1 MGYADFLRKVPLFA
15 ELPDADLQRLCSMIK
30 EVNLAPGEALFAEG
44 DPGEEAYV
52 IAEGEIEIVKISSGR
67 DVLLAVRASGDVI
80 GETALLEMAPRNA
93 TARARGACK
102 LLAIHKT
109 LLDELVQ
116 GSASAARIMFFTVL
130 ARWRATGAMLR
141 QSEKMAQ
148 LGTLTAG
155 VAHELNNP
163 AAAVQRGAGQLADAL
178 ADLLVAERALASLV
192 GPWEGPTPPATGSRG
207 ETPSSPTRSP
217 AATPSLAATIEA
229 LRATVRASA
238 DRLSD
243 LDAVTRG
250 DREEEVEA
258 WLDARQVTD
267 AVELAPALVTLD
279 YDAGK
284 LDRLA
289 ADVGAANLPAVARW
303 LAATHLVWNRLAEVA
318 QGAGRISEI
327 VKALKGYA
335 YLDQAPVQEV
345 DVHEGIDSTL
355 VILRHKL
362 KAGIHVARAYASDL
376 PRISAWGSEL
386 NQVWTNILDNAADA
400 LADRIKDGT
409 AQITIR
415 TRCEQDFVVVEISDN
430 GPGIPP
436 EIHDRIFEAFF
447 TTKPPGKGTGLGLD
461 ISYRIV
467 VHRHRGDLR
476 VSSRPGDTTFTVRL
490 PLNAAAD
497 RGKTAALNAVPPP
510 SDAELKAILTGV
522 HTIAVVGLSAS
533 PDRPSHQVPAF
544 LKQRGYR
551 IIPVNPTLSDALG
564 EKAYPELLA
573 VPDAIDAVLV
583 FVRSE
588 AVPGVVEQAI
598 EIGART
604 IWMQEGIVNLEAA
617 ARARAAGLSVVMDR
631 CMRATWQRL
640 LAPG

>member
-15 ELPDADLQRLCSMIK
+15 ELPDADLNRLCSMIK
-30 EVNLAPGEALFAEG
+30 EVNLASGETLFAEG

-67 DVLLAVRASGDVI
+67 DVLLAVRTSGDVI
-80 GETALLEMAPRNA
+80 GETALLEMAPRSA

-130 ARWRATGAMLR
+130 ARWRATGVMLR

-163 AAAVQRGAGQLADAL
+163 AAAVQRGASQLADAL
-178 ADLLVAERALASLV
+178 ADLLVAERALAQPL
-192 GPWEGPTPPATGSRG
+192 
-207 ETPSSPTRSP
+207 
-217 AATPSLAATIEA
+217 ATPSFARTIDA
-229 LRATVRASA
+229 LRTAVRARA

-243 LDAVTRG
+243 LDALTRG
-250 DREEEVEA
+250 DREEQVEG

-267 AVELAPALVTLD
+267 AVELAPTLVTLD
-279 YDAGK
+279 YDVDEA
-284 LDRLA
+284 
-289 ADVGAANLPAVARW
+289 GAAGRRRRRRQPAGRRALARGHAPG
-303 LAATHLVWNRLAEVA
+303 LEPPRRGRAGRRAHLRDRQGA
-318 QGAGRISEI
+318 QG
-327 VKALKGYA
+327 
-335 YLDQAPVQEV
+335 
-345 DVHEGIDSTL
+345 
-355 VILRHKL
+355 LRVPRS
-362 KAGIHVARAYASDL
+362 GARAGGGR
-376 PRISAWGSEL
+376 PRGPRQHAGDPAPQAEGRDPRGAGLRARSAPHPAWGSEL
-386 NQVWTNILDNAADA
+386 NQVWTNILDNASDA
-400 LADRIKDGT
+400 LADRVKDGS
-409 AQITIR
+409 AEITIR

-436 EIHDRIFEAFF
+436 GIQDRIFDAFF

-476 VSSRPGDTTFTVRL
+476 VSSRPGDTTFTIRL

-497 RGKTAALNAVPPP
+497 PAKSPALNAVPPP

-522 HTIAVVGLSAS
+522 HTIAVVGLSER
-533 PDRPSHQVPAF
+533 PDRPAHQVPAF
-544 LKQRGYR
+544 LKQHGYR
-551 IIPVNPTLSDALG
+551 VIPVNPGLTDALG
-564 EKAYPELLA
+564 EKAYPELRA

-588 AVPGVVEQAI
+588 AVPPVVEQAI

-617 ARARAAGLSVVMDR
+617 ARARAAGLTVVMDR

-640 LAPG
+640 LAPR

>member
-30 EVNLAPGEALFAEG
+30 EVGLAAGEALFAEG

-52 IAEGEIEIVKISSGR
+52 IAEGEIEIVKASSGR
-67 DVLLAVRASGDVI
+67 EVLLAVRASGDVI

-93 TARARGACK
+93 TARARGPCK

-116 GSASAARIMFFTVL
+116 GSASAARVMFFTVL

-163 AAAVQRGAGQLADAL
+163 AAAVQRGAAQLSDAL
-178 ADLLVAERALASLV
+178 EELLAAEREVALAPIDRALMAELRTRWKA
-192 GPWEGPTPPATGSRG
+192 PSRRG
-207 ETPSSPTRSP
+207 
-217 AATPSLAATIEA
+217 
-229 LRATVRASA
+229 
-238 DRLSD
+238 D
-243 LDAVTRG
+243 LDAVARG
-250 DREEEVEA
+250 DREEEVES
-258 WLDARQVTD
+258 WLEGHEVPDAGG
-267 AVELAPALVTLD
+267 LAPTLVALGYDLAQLD
-279 YDAGK
+279 HLAARAAVGLPTAVRWLVSRYVVS
-284 LDRLA
+284 DRL
-289 ADVGAANLPAVARW
+289 D
-303 LAATHLVWNRLAEVA
+303 EVS

-327 VKALKGYA
+327 VKALKGYS

-355 VILRHKL
+355 IILRHKL
-362 KAGIHVARAYASDL
+362 KAGIKVTRAYAPDL

-386 NQVWTNILDNAADA
+386 NQVWTNILDNACDA
-400 LADRIKDGT
+400 LADRIKDGS
-409 AQITIR
+409 AEITIR
-415 TRCEQDFVVVEISDN
+415 TRREGDFVVVEIGDN

-436 EIHDRIFEAFF
+436 EIQDRIFEAFF

-476 VSSRPGDTTFTVRL
+476 VTSRPGQTTFVVKL
-490 PLNAAAD
+490 PINSASDA
-497 RGKTAALNAVPPP
+497 GKVPTLNAVPPP
-510 SDAELKAILTGV
+510 TDAELKRILTGV
-522 HTIAVVGLSAS
+522 HTIAVVGLSS
-533 PDRPSHQVPAF
+533 KPDRPAYQVPAY
-544 LKQRGYR
+544 LKQHGYR
-551 IIPVNPTLSDALG
+551 IIPVNPTLTEALG
-564 EKAYPELLA
+564 EKAYPELGA
-573 VPDAIDAVLV
+573 VPDPVDAVLL
-583 FVRSE
+583 FVRNE
-588 AVPGVVEQAI
+588 AVPPIVEQAI

-604 IWMQEGIVNLEAA
+604 VWMQEGIVNLEAA
-617 ARARAAGLSVVMDR
+617 ERARAAGLNVVMDR

-640 LAPG
+640 MAPG

>member
-30 EVNLAPGEALFAEG
+30 EVNLAPGETLFAEG

-109 LLDELVQ
+109 LLDELVR

-178 ADLLVAERALASLV
+178 ADLLAAERALAKPL
-192 GPWEGPTPPATGSRG
+192 
-207 ETPSSPTRSP
+207 
-217 AATPSLAATIEA
+217 ATPSFALTIDA
-229 LRATVRASA
+229 LKTEVRANA
-238 DRLSD
+238 DRLSN
-243 LDAVTRG
+243 LDALTRG
-250 DREEEVEA
+250 DREEQVEA
-258 WLDARQVTD
+258 WLDAHQVAN
-267 AVELAPALVTLD
+267 AVELAPTLVTLD
-279 YDAGK
+279 YDVEK

-362 KAGIHVARAYASDL
+362 KTGIHVVRAYAPDL

-400 LADRIKDGT
+400 LADRIKDGS
-409 AQITIR
+409 AQIAIR
-415 TRCEQDFVVVEISDN
+415 TRCEPDFVVVEISDN

-436 EIHDRIFEAFF
+436 EIQDRIFDAFF

-476 VSSRPGDTTFTVRL
+476 VSSRPGDTTFIVRL

-497 RGKTAALNAVPPP
+497 PARTPALNAVPAP

-522 HTIAVVGLSAS
+522 HTIAVVGLSGT
-533 PDRPSHQVPAF
+533 PDRPAHQVPAF

-551 IIPVNPTLSDALG
+551 IIPVNPTLTDALG
-564 EKAYPELLA
+564 EKAYPELRA

-588 AVPGVVEQAI
+588 AVPNVVEQAI

-617 ARARAAGLSVVMDR
+617 ARARAAGVTVVMDR

>member
-30 EVNLAPGEALFAEG
+30 EVLLAPGEVLFAEG

-52 IAEGEIEIVKISSGR
+52 IAEGEIEIIKASSGR
-67 DVLLAVRASGDVI
+67 EVLLAVRASGDVI
-80 GETALLEMAPRNA
+80 GEGALLEMAPRNA

-116 GSASAARIMFFTVL
+116 GSASAARVMFFTVL

-163 AAAVQRGAGQLADAL
+163 AAAVQRGAAQLGDAL
-178 ADLLVAERALASLV
+178 DELLAAERAYAALSMTEAS
-192 GPWEGPTPPATGSRG
+192 
-207 ETPSSPTRSP
+207 
-217 AATPSLAATIEA
+217 IIA
-229 LRATVRASA
+229 LELQRRQIRASA
-238 DRLSD
+238 ARPIE
-243 LDAVTRG
+243 LDALTRG

-258 WLDARQVTD
+258 WLEARQVPD
-267 AVELAPALVTLD
+267 AGALAPTLVTLG
-279 YDAGK
+279 YETAG
-284 LDRLA
+284 LDELA
-289 ADVGAANLPAVARW
+289 VKAGDGLPVVVRW
-303 LAATHLVWNRLAEVA
+303 LAANHLVWNRLAEISH
-318 QGAGRISEI
+318 GAGRISEI
-327 VKALKGYA
+327 VKALKGYS
-335 YLDQAPVQEV
+335 YLDQAPVQDV

-362 KAGIHVARAYASDL
+362 KAGIKVTRDYAPDL

-400 LADRIKDGT
+400 LADRIKDGS
-409 AQITIR
+409 AEITIR
-415 TRCEQDFVVVEISDN
+415 TRREGDFVVVEIGDN
-430 GPGIPP
+430 GPGIPA
-436 EIHDRIFEAFF
+436 EIQERIFEAFF

-467 VHRHRGDLR
+467 VHRHRGDIR
-476 VSSRPGDTTFTVRL
+476 VTSRPGQTTFVVKL
-490 PLNAAAD
+490 PINNAAD
-497 RGKTAALNAVPPP
+497 GKAGKGPTLNAVPPP
-510 SDAELKAILTGV
+510 TDAELRKILTGV
-522 HTIAVVGLSAS
+522 HTIAVVGLSGK
-533 PDRPSHQVPAF
+533 PDRPAYQVPAY
-544 LKQRGYR
+544 LKDHGYR
-551 IIPVNPTLSDALG
+551 IIPVNPTLTEALG
-564 EKAYPELLA
+564 EKAYAELGA
-573 VPDAIDAVLV
+573 VPDPVDAVLL

-588 AVPGVVEQAI
+588 AVPPVVEQAI

-617 ARARAAGLSVVMDR
+617 ERARAAGLNVVMDR

-640 LAPG
+640 MAAG

>member
-30 EVNLAPGEALFAEG
+30 AVNLAAGETLFAEG

-116 GSASAARIMFFTVL
+116 GSASAARVMFFTVL
-130 ARWRATGAMLR
+130 ARWRATGVMLR

-178 ADLLVAERALASLV
+178 TDLLDAERALA
-192 GPWEGPTPPATGSRG
+192 GPLAKPGFAGSIAG
-207 ETPSSPTRSP
+207 
-217 AATPSLAATIEA
+217 
-229 LRATVRASA
+229 LRAAVRDGAA
-238 DRLSD
+238 RLSD

-258 WLDARQVTD
+258 WLDAHAAPD
-267 AVELAPALVTLD
+267 AGELAPTLVTLG
-279 YDAGK
+279 YDAAK
-284 LDRLA
+284 LARLA
-289 ADVGAANLPAVARW
+289 VDVGAAELPAVARW
-303 LAATHLVWNRLAEVA
+303 LAATHLVWNRLAEVS

-355 VILRHKL
+355 IILRHKL
-362 KAGIHVARAYASDL
+362 KAGINVKRAYAPDL

-400 LADRIKDGT
+400 LTDRIKDGS
-409 AQITIR
+409 AEITIR
-415 TRCEQDFVVVEISDN
+415 TRRDGDFVVVEIADN
-430 GPGIPP
+430 GPGIPAG
-436 EIHDRIFEAFF
+436 IQDRIFDAFF

-476 VSSRPGDTTFTVRL
+476 VSSRPGDTTFSVKL
-490 PLNAAAD
+490 PINAAAD
-497 RGKTAALNAVPPP
+497 PAKAQALDAVPPP
-510 SDAELKAILTGV
+510 SDAELAKILTDV
-522 HTIAVVGLSAS
+522 HTIAVVGLSGK
-533 PDRPSHQVPAF
+533 PDRPAYQVPAF
-544 LKQRGYR
+544 LKQHGYR

-564 EKAYPELLA
+564 EKAYPELRA
-573 VPDAIDAVLV
+573 VPDPVDAVLV

-588 AVPGVVEQAI
+588 AVPPIVEQAI

-604 IWMQEGIVNLEAA
+604 VWMQEGIVNLEAA
-617 ARARAAGLSVVMDR
+617 EHARAAGLTVVMDR

-640 LAPG
+640 HAPR

>member
-15 ELPDADLQRLCSMIK
+15 ELPDADLQRLCSLIK
-30 EVNLAPGEALFAEG
+30 EVNLASGETLFAEG

-52 IAEGEIEIVKISSGR
+52 IAEGEIEIVKIASGR
-67 DVLLAVRASGDVI
+67 DVLLAVRTSGDVI
-80 GETALLEMAPRNA
+80 GETALLEMAPRSA

-116 GSASAARIMFFTVL
+116 GSATAARIMFFTVL

-178 ADLLVAERALASLV
+178 ADLLVAERALVEPL
-192 GPWEGPTPPATGSRG
+192 
-207 ETPSSPTRSP
+207 
-217 AATPSLAATIEA
+217 ATPSFALTIDA
-229 LRATVRASA
+229 LRTAVRASA

-243 LDAVTRG
+243 LDALTRG
-250 DREEEVEA
+250 DREEQVEG
-258 WLDARQVTD
+258 WLDARQVAD
-267 AVELAPALVTLD
+267 AVELAPTLVTLA
-279 YDAGK
+279 YDVEK

-289 ADVGAANLPAVARW
+289 AEVGAANLPAVARW

-362 KAGIHVARAYASDL
+362 KAGIHVVRDYAPDL

-386 NQVWTNILDNAADA
+386 NQVWTNILDNGADA
-400 LADRIKDGT
+400 LADRIKDGS
-409 AQITIR
+409 AEIAIR
-415 TRCEQDFVVVEISDN
+415 TRCEPDFVVVEISDN

-436 EIHDRIFEAFF
+436 QIQDRIFDAFF

-476 VSSRPGDTTFTVRL
+476 VTSRPGDTTFTVRL
-490 PLNAAAD
+490 PINAAAD
-497 RGKTAALNAVPPP
+497 PAGTPALNAVPAP

-522 HTIAVVGLSAS
+522 HTIAVVGLSGT
-533 PDRPSHQVPAF
+533 PDRPAHQVPAF

-551 IIPVNPTLSDALG
+551 IIPVNPTLTDALG
-564 EKAYPELLA
+564 EKAYPELRA

-588 AVPGVVEQAI
+588 AVPPIVEQAI

-604 IWMQEGIVNLEAA
+604 IWMQEGILNLDAA
-617 ARARAAGLSVVMDR
+617 ARARAAGLTVVMDR

>member
-15 ELPDADLQRLCSMIK
+15 ELPDADLRHLCSMIK
-30 EVNLAPGEALFAEG
+30 EVNLAPGETLFAEG

-52 IAEGEIEIVKISSGR
+52 IAEGEIEIVKESSGR
-67 DVLLAVRASGDVI
+67 DVLLAVRTAGDVI
-80 GETALLEMAPRNA
+80 GEAALLEMAPRSA
-93 TARARGACK
+93 TARARGGCK

-116 GSASAARIMFFTVL
+116 GSASAARIMFHTVL
-130 ARWRATGAMLR
+130 ARWRATGVMLR

-163 AAAVQRGAGQLADAL
+163 AAAVQRGAVQLAEAL
-178 ADLLVAERALASLV
+178 EDLMAAERALAPLT
-192 GPWEGPTPPATGSRG
+192 EATFG
-207 ETPSSPTRSP
+207 
-217 AATPSLAATIEA
+217 AAIEA
-229 LRATVRASA
+229 LRRELRATTAPA
-238 DRLSD
+238 AD

-250 DREEEVEA
+250 DREEEIEA
-258 WLDARQVTD
+258 WLDARAVAD
-267 AVELAPALVTLD
+267 AGGLAPTLVTLG
-279 YDAGK
+279 YDIAR

-289 ADVGAANLPAVARW
+289 AEAGAGNLATVLRW
-303 LAATHLVWNRLAEVA
+303 LATTHLVWNRLTEIT
-318 QGAGRISEI
+318 QGAGRIAEI

-362 KAGIHVARAYASDL
+362 KAGIHVVRAFAPDL

-400 LADRIKDGT
+400 LADRIKDGS
-409 AQITIR
+409 AEITIR
-415 TRCEQDFVVVEISDN
+415 TRREGDFVVVEICDN
-430 GPGIPP
+430 GPGIPA
-436 EIHDRIFEAFF
+436 ELQDRIFEAFF

-476 VSSRPGDTTFTVRL
+476 VSSRPGETTFTVKL
-490 PLNAAAD
+490 PINATADAA
-497 RGKTAALNAVPPP
+497 KSVPLQAVPPP
-510 SDAELKAILTGV
+510 SDAELKNILNGV
-522 HTIAVVGLSAS
+522 RTIAVVGLTDKA
-533 PDRPSHQVPAF
+533 DRPAHQVPAF
-544 LKQRGYR
+544 LKKHGYR
-551 IIPVNPTLSDALG
+551 VIPVNPRLTEALG
-564 EKAYPELLA
+564 EKAYPELRA
-573 VPDAIDAVLV
+573 VPDPVDAVLV
-583 FVRSE
+583 FLGAE
-588 AVPGVVEQAI
+588 AVPPVVEQAI

-604 IWMQEGIVNLEAA
+604 VWMQEGIINLEAA
-617 ARARAAGLSVVMDR
+617 ERARAAGLTVVMDR
-631 CMRATWQRL
+631 CMRATWLRL
-640 LAPG
+640 LGTG

>member
-15 ELPDADLQRLCSMIK
+15 ELPDADLKRLCSMIK
-30 EVNLAPGEALFAEG
+30 EVALAPGEALFAEG

-52 IAEGEIEIVKISSGR
+52 IAEGEIEIVKVSSGR
-67 DVLLAVRASGDVI
+67 DVLLAVRTSGDVI
-80 GETALLEMAPRNA
+80 GETALLEMVPRSA
-93 TARARGACK
+93 TARARGAAK

-116 GSASAARIMFFTVL
+116 GSASAARVMFHTVL
-130 ARWRATGAMLR
+130 GRWRATGAMLR

-178 ADLLVAERALASLV
+178 DELLAAERALVKPLAN
-192 GPWEGPTPPATGSRG
+192 TAF
-207 ETPSSPTRSP
+207 
-217 AATPSLAATIEA
+217 AATIEG
-229 LRATVRASA
+229 LRKSVRAGA
-238 DRLSD
+238 ARPVD

-258 WLDARQVTD
+258 WLDARQVPDPGALSPT
-267 AVELAPALVTLD
+267 LVTLG
-279 YDAGK
+279 YDTAK
-284 LDRLA
+284 LETLA
-289 ADVGAANLPAVARW
+289 ADVGTESLPAVVRW
-303 LAATHLVWNRLAEVA
+303 LGATQLVWNRLAEVQ

-355 VILRHKL
+355 VILRHKI
-362 KAGIHVARAYASDL
+362 KAGIKVVREYAPDL
-376 PRISAWGSEL
+376 PRIQAWGSEL

-400 LADRIKDGT
+400 LADRIKDGS

-415 TRCEQDFVVVEISDN
+415 TRREEDFVVVEITDN
-430 GPGIPP
+430 GPGIPA
-436 EIHDRIFEAFF
+436 EIQERIFEAFF

-476 VSSRPGDTTFTVRL
+476 VSSRPGETTFTVKL
-490 PLNAAAD
+490 PMDAAAD
-497 RGKTAALNAVPPP
+497 PAKAKALNAVPPP
-510 SDAELKAILTGV
+510 SDAELKNILTSV
-522 HTIAVVGLSAS
+522 RTIAVVGFSS
-533 PDRPSHQVPAF
+533 KKDRPAHQVPVY
-544 LKQRGYR
+544 LKKHGYR
-551 IIPVNPTLSDALG
+551 VIPVNPTLTDWLG
-564 EKAYPELLA
+564 EKAYPELRA
-573 VPDAIDAVLV
+573 VPDPVDAVLV

-588 AVPGVVEQAI
+588 AVPPIVEQAI

-604 IWMQEGIVNLEAA
+604 VWMQEGIVNLEAA
-617 ARARAAGLSVVMDR
+617 ERARAAGLTVVMDR

-640 LAPG
+640 MA

>member
-30 EVNLAPGEALFAEG
+30 EVNLASGETLFAEG

-109 LLDELVQ
+109 LLDGLVQ
-116 GSASAARIMFFTVL
+116 SSASAARIMFFTVL

-163 AAAVQRGAGQLADAL
+163 AAAVQRGAGQLADGL
-178 ADLLVAERALASLV
+178 ADLLAAERALAEPRAKAAFAITVEAMGDLIRK
-192 GPWEGPTPPATGSRG
+192 T
-207 ETPSSPTRSP
+207 
-217 AATPSLAATIEA
+217 AATPARPRRPHARRSGGGDRILARRARDRGRRRTCA
-229 LRATVRASA
+229 GPGDARATTPRSW
-238 DRLSD
+238 
-243 LDAVTRG
+243 RG
-250 DREEEVEA
+250 
-258 WLDARQVTD
+258 W
-267 AVELAPALVTLD
+267 PP
-279 YDAGK
+279 
-284 LDRLA
+284 
-289 ADVGAANLPAVARW
+289 DVGAASLPRSRAGSSRRTWSGTASPRF
-303 LAATHLVWNRLAEVA
+303 E
-318 QGAGRISEI
+318 QGAARISEI

-362 KAGIHVARAYASDL
+362 KAGIQVVREYAPDL

-400 LADRIKDGT
+400 LADRVKDGS
-409 AQITIR
+409 AEIAIR
-415 TRCEQDFVVVEISDN
+415 TRCEPDFIVVEISDN

-436 EIHDRIFEAFF
+436 GIQDRIFDAFF

-497 RGKTAALNAVPPP
+497 PARAPALNAVPPP

-522 HTIAVVGLSAS
+522 HTIAVVGLSGT
-533 PDRPSHQVPAF
+533 PDRPAHQVPAF
-544 LKQRGYR
+544 LKQHGYR
-551 IIPVNPTLSDALG
+551 IIPVNPTLTEALG
-564 EKAYPELLA
+564 EKAYPELRA

-588 AVPGVVEQAI
+588 AVPPVVEQAI

-617 ARARAAGLSVVMDR
+617 ARARAAGLTVVMDR

-640 LAPG
+640 LAPR

>member
-30 EVNLAPGEALFAEG
+30 EVNLASGETLFAEG

-67 DVLLAVRASGDVI
+67 DVLLAVRTSGDVI
-80 GETALLEMAPRNA
+80 GETALLEMAPRSA

-116 GSASAARIMFFTVL
+116 SSASAARIMFFTVL
-130 ARWRATGAMLR
+130 ARWRATGVMLR

-163 AAAVQRGAGQLADAL
+163 AAAVQRGASQLADAL
-178 ADLLVAERALASLV
+178 SDLLAAERALVEPLATASFAL
-192 GPWEGPTPPATGSRG
+192 
-207 ETPSSPTRSP
+207 
-217 AATPSLAATIEA
+217 TIDA
-229 LRATVRASA
+229 LRTAVRASA

-243 LDAVTRG
+243 LDALTRG
-250 DREEEVEA
+250 DREEQVEA
-258 WLDARQVTD
+258 WLDGRQVAD
-267 AVELAPALVTLD
+267 AVELAPTLVTLD
-279 YDAGK
+279 YDVEK

-362 KAGIHVARAYASDL
+362 KAGIHVVRDYAPDL

-400 LADRIKDGT
+400 LADRVKDGS
-409 AQITIR
+409 AEITIR
-415 TRCEQDFVVVEISDN
+415 TRCEPDFVVVEISDN

-436 EIHDRIFEAFF
+436 GIQDRIFDAFF

-476 VSSRPGDTTFTVRL
+476 VSSRPGDTTFTIRL

-497 RGKTAALNAVPPP
+497 PAKAPALNAVPPP

-522 HTIAVVGLSAS
+522 HTIAVVGLSGTT
-533 PDRPSHQVPAF
+533 DRPAHQVPAF
-544 LKQRGYR
+544 LKKHGYR
-551 IIPVNPTLSDALG
+551 VIPVNPTLTEALG
-564 EKAYPELLA
+564 EKAYPELRA

-588 AVPGVVEQAI
+588 AVPPVVEQAI

-617 ARARAAGLSVVMDR
+617 ARARAAGLNVVMDR

-640 LAPG
+640 LAPR

>member
-30 EVNLAPGEALFAEG
+30 EVNLASGETLFAEG

-67 DVLLAVRASGDVI
+67 DVLLAVRTSGDVI
-80 GETALLEMAPRNA
+80 GETALLEMAPRSA

-130 ARWRATGAMLR
+130 ARWRATGVMLR

-163 AAAVQRGAGQLADAL
+163 AAAVQRGASQLADAL
-178 ADLLVAERALASLV
+178 ADLLAAERALVEPL
-192 GPWEGPTPPATGSRG
+192 
-207 ETPSSPTRSP
+207 
-217 AATPSLAATIEA
+217 ATPSFALTIDA
-229 LRATVRASA
+229 LRTAVRASA

-243 LDAVTRG
+243 LDALTRG
-250 DREEEVEA
+250 DREEQVEA
-258 WLDARQVTD
+258 WLDGRQVAD
-267 AVELAPALVTLD
+267 AVELAPTLVTLD
-279 YDAGK
+279 YDVGK

-362 KAGIHVARAYASDL
+362 KAGIHVVRDYAPDL

-400 LADRIKDGT
+400 LADRIKDGS
-409 AQITIR
+409 AEIAIR
-415 TRCEQDFVVVEISDN
+415 TRCEPDFVVVEISDN

-436 EIHDRIFEAFF
+436 GIQDRIFDAFF

-476 VSSRPGDTTFTVRL
+476 VSSRPGDTTFTIRL

-497 RGKTAALNAVPPP
+497 PANAPALNAVPPP

-522 HTIAVVGLSAS
+522 HTIAVVGLSGT
-533 PDRPSHQVPAF
+533 PDRPAHQVPAF
-544 LKQRGYR
+544 LKKHGYR
-551 IIPVNPTLSDALG
+551 VIPVNPTLTEALG
-564 EKAYPELLA
+564 EKAYPELRA

-588 AVPGVVEQAI
+588 AVPPVVEQAI

-617 ARARAAGLSVVMDR
+617 ARARAAGLTVVMDR

-640 LAPG
+640 LAPR

>member
-1 MGYADFLRKVPLFA
+1 MGYAEFLRKVPLFA
-15 ELPDADLQRLCSMIK
+15 ELPDADLQRLCALIK
-30 EVNLAPGEALFAEG
+30 AVNLAPGETLFAEG

-80 GETALLEMAPRNA
+80 GETALLEMVPRSA
-93 TARARGACK
+93 TARARGACR
-102 LLAIHKT
+102 LLAIDKT

-116 GSASAARIMFFTVL
+116 GSASAARVMFHTVL
-130 ARWRATGAMLR
+130 GRWRATGAMLR

-178 ADLLVAERALASLV
+178 DELLAAERALALPRATAAFANTIDV
-192 GPWEGPTPPATGSRG
+192 LRKALRDRTAHPANLDAI
-207 ETPSSPTRSP
+207 TRS
-217 AATPSLAATIEA
+217 
-229 LRATVRASA
+229 
-238 DRLSD
+238 
-243 LDAVTRG
+243 
-250 DREEEVEA
+250 DREEEIEA
-258 WLDARQVTD
+258 WLDARAVPD
-267 AVELAPALVTLD
+267 ASGLAPTLVTLD

-284 LDRLA
+284 LERLA
-289 ADVGAANLPAVARW
+289 ADVGADDLPAVARW
-303 LAATHLVWNRLAEVA
+303 LAATHLVRNRLAEVA

-327 VKALKGYA
+327 VKALKGYS

-362 KAGIHVARAYASDL
+362 KAGINVVRAYAPDL

-400 LADRIKDGT
+400 LADKIKDGG
-409 AQITIR
+409 AEITIR
-415 TRCEQDFVVVEISDN
+415 TRREGDIVVVEIADN

-436 EIHDRIFEAFF
+436 GIQERIFEAFF

-476 VSSRPGDTTFTVRL
+476 VSSRPGETTFTVKL
-490 PLNAAAD
+490 PIDGGANP
-497 RGKTAALNAVPPP
+497 GKAQALNAVPPP
-510 SDAELKAILTGV
+510 SDAELKEILTGV
-522 HTIAVVGLSAS
+522 HTIAVVGLSDKT
-533 PDRPSHQVPAF
+533 DRPAHQVPAF
-544 LKQRGYR
+544 LQKHGYR
-551 IIPVNPTLSDALG
+551 IIPVNPGLTEALG
-564 EKAYPELLA
+564 EKAYPELRA
-573 VPDAIDAVLV
+573 VPDAVDAVLV

-588 AVPGVVEQAI
+588 AVPPIVEQAI

-604 IWMQEGIVNLEAA
+604 LWMQEGIVNLEAA
-617 ARARAAGLSVVMDR
+617 ERARAAGLKVVMDR
-631 CMRATWQRL
+631 CMRATWRRL
-640 LAPG
+640 LAPK

>member
-30 EVNLAPGEALFAEG
+30 EVLLAPGQVLFSEG

-52 IAEGEIEIVKISSGR
+52 IAEGEIEIVKASAGR
-67 DVLLAVRASGDVI
+67 EVLLAVRASGDVI

-93 TARARGACK
+93 TARARGVAK

-116 GSASAARIMFFTVL
+116 GSASAARVMFFTVL

-163 AAAVQRGAGQLADAL
+163 AAAVQRGASQLADAL
-178 ADLLVAERALASLV
+178 TALLDAERAL
-192 GPWEGPTPPATGSRG
+192 GQIPATKQFALTTELLRD
-207 ETPSSPTRSP
+207 
-217 AATPSLAATIEA
+217 AA
-229 LRATVRASA
+229 ASGA
-238 DRLSD
+238 RRPPN
-243 LDAVTRG
+243 LDALSRG
-250 DREEEVEA
+250 DREDEMEA
-258 WLDARQVTD
+258 ALDARAIAD
-267 AVELAPALVTLD
+267 AGDLAPVLVTLG
-279 YDAGK
+279 YDAAWLG
-284 LDRLA
+284 A
-289 ADVGAANLPAVARW
+289 IAGQVGADNLPVVLRW
-303 LAATHLVWNRLAEVA
+303 LAGTYLVWNRLAEIA
-318 QGAGRISEI
+318 QGASRISEI

-335 YLDQAPVQEV
+335 YLDQAPVQDV
-345 DVHEGIDSTL
+345 DVHEGLDSTL

-362 KAGIHVARAYASDL
+362 KAGIKVTRDYAADL
-376 PRISAWGSEL
+376 PRITAWGSEL

-400 LADRIKDGT
+400 LADRIADGS
-409 AQITIR
+409 AEITIR
-415 TRCEQDFVVVEISDN
+415 TRREGDFVVVELSDN

-436 EIHDRIFEAFF
+436 EIQDRIFEAFF

-467 VHRHRGDLR
+467 VHRHRGDIR
-476 VSSRPGDTTFTVRL
+476 VASRPGQTTFTVKL
-490 PLNAAAD
+490 PINNAADAKA
-497 RGKTAALNAVPPP
+497 GKGPTLNAVPPP
-510 SDAELKAILTGV
+510 SDAELKKILTGV
-522 HTIAVVGLSAS
+522 HTIAVVGMSS
-533 PDRPSHQVPAF
+533 KPDRPAYQVPAY
-544 LKQRGYR
+544 LQEHGYR
-551 IIPVNPTLSDALG
+551 IIPVNPTLTEALG
-564 EKAYPELLA
+564 EKAYPELGA
-573 VPDAIDAVLV
+573 VPDPVDAVLL

-588 AVPGVVEQAI
+588 AVPPIVEQAI

-604 IWMQEGIVNLEAA
+604 VWMQEGIINLEAA
-617 ARARAAGLSVVMDR
+617 ERARAAGLTVVMDR

-640 LAPG
+640 LAPA

>member
-30 EVNLAPGEALFAEG
+30 EVGLAPGETLFAEG

-52 IAEGEIEIVKISSGR
+52 IAEGEIEIIKASSGR
-67 DVLLAVRASGDVI
+67 EVLLAVRASGDVI

-102 LLAIHKT
+102 LLGIHKT

-116 GSASAARIMFFTVL
+116 SSASAARVMFFTVL

-163 AAAVQRGAGQLADAL
+163 AAAVQRGAAQLSDAL
-178 ADLLVAERALASLV
+178 EELLAAERELALAPIDREVMSELRTRWKA
-192 GPWEGPTPPATGSRG
+192 PQRRG
-207 ETPSSPTRSP
+207 
-217 AATPSLAATIEA
+217 
-229 LRATVRASA
+229 
-238 DRLSD
+238 D
-243 LDAVTRG
+243 LDAVARG
-250 DREEEVEA
+250 DREEQVES
-258 WLDARQVTD
+258 WLDGHAVPD
-267 AVELAPALVTLD
+267 AGGFAPTLVTLG
-279 YDAGK
+279 YDIAQLDHLAAQAGVG
-284 LDRLA
+284 LPTAVRWLVSRYVVSDRL
-289 ADVGAANLPAVARW
+289 V
-303 LAATHLVWNRLAEVA
+303 EVS
-318 QGAGRISEI
+318 QGASRISEI

-355 VILRHKL
+355 IILRHKL
-362 KAGIHVARAYASDL
+362 KAGIKVTRAYAPDL

-386 NQVWTNILDNAADA
+386 NQVWTNILDNASDA
-400 LADRIKDGT
+400 LADRIKDGS
-409 AQITIR
+409 AEITIR
-415 TRCEQDFVVVEISDN
+415 TRREGDFVVVEIGDN
-430 GPGIPP
+430 GPGIPT
-436 EIHDRIFEAFF
+436 EIQDRIFEAFF

-476 VSSRPGDTTFTVRL
+476 VTSRPGQTTFVVKL
-490 PLNAAAD
+490 PINNASDA
-497 RGKTAALNAVPPP
+497 GKAPTLNAVPPP
-510 SDAELKAILTGV
+510 TDAELRKILTGV
-522 HTIAVVGLSAS
+522 QTIAVVGLSS
-533 PDRPSHQVPAF
+533 KPDRPAYQVPAY
-544 LKQRGYR
+544 LKQHGYR
-551 IIPVNPTLSDALG
+551 IIPVNPTLADALG
-564 EKAYPELLA
+564 EKAYPELGA
-573 VPDAIDAVLV
+573 VPDPVDAVLL
-583 FVRSE
+583 FVRNE
-588 AVPGVVEQAI
+588 AVPPIVEQAI

-604 IWMQEGIVNLEAA
+604 VWMQEGIVNLEAA
-617 ARARAAGLSVVMDR
+617 ERARAAGLNVVMDR

-640 LAPG
+640 MAPG